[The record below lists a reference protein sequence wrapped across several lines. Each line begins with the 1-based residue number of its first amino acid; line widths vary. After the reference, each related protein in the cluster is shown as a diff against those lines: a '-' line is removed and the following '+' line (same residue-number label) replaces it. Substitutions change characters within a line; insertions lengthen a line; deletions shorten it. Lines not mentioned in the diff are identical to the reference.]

1 MRKGGETM
9 GWSKLWEGIEHEG
22 QRESQGDMEEWKV
35 SVRRT
40 SFHLLR
46 GSDVCV
52 RHCVLVDPQEL
63 PVANQL
69 STPPPAGR
77 NRKQL
82 NIQCDKLSIAGQCHA
97 MPSCARWLT
106 NTF

>member
-1 MRKGGETM
+1 
-9 GWSKLWEGIEHEG
+9 
-22 QRESQGDMEEWKV
+22 MEELKV
-35 SVRRT
+35 SVKHT

-46 GSDVCV
+46 GSDVSM
-52 RHCVLVDPQEL
+52 RHCVLVDAQEL

-77 NRKQL
+77 SWKQL
-82 NIQCDKLSIAGQCHA
+82 NIQCDKLSIASGQCHV
-97 MPSCARWLT
+97 MFLCERWLT